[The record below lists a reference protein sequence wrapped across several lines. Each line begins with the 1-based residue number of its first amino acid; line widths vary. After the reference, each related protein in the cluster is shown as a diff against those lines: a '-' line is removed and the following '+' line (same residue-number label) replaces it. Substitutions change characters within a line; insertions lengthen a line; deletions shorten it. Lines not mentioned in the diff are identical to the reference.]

1 MGSAHSIGGSSKQ
14 ECHPVSDAEHPSS
27 ENGSTLV
34 IQPRQPH
41 REIAELLATA
51 IARSRMR
58 DHCNGAATQS
68 EVSLG
73 FSGNQRV
80 NTNPS

>member
-1 MGSAHSIGGSSKQ
+1 M
-14 ECHPVSDAEHPSS
+14 SDAEHCSS
-27 ENGSTLV
+27 ENGSTRV

-51 IARSRMR
+51 IARSRLKGQC
-58 DHCNGAATQS
+58 DGVANLS

>member
-1 MGSAHSIGGSSKQ
+1 M
-14 ECHPVSDAEHPSS
+14 SDAEHPSS

-51 IARSRMR
+51 IARSRLKGQV
-58 DHCNGAATQS
+58 DVASIQS

>member
-1 MGSAHSIGGSSKQ
+1 M
-14 ECHPVSDAEHPSS
+14 SDAEHPSS
-27 ENGSTLV
+27 KNHSTRN

-51 IARSRMR
+51 IARSRLKGHR
-58 DHCNGAATQS
+58 YVVAIQS

>member
-1 MGSAHSIGGSSKQ
+1 M
-14 ECHPVSDAEHPSS
+14 SDAEHPSS

-51 IARSRMR
+51 IARSRLKGHR
-58 DHCNGAATQS
+58 DVVGIQS

>member
-1 MGSAHSIGGSSKQ
+1 M
-14 ECHPVSDAEHPSS
+14 SDAELPSPK
-27 ENGSTLV
+27 NHSTRI
-34 IQPRQPH
+34 IQPRQPR

-51 IARSRMR
+51 IARSRLKGQV
-58 DHCNGAATQS
+58 DLVSVQS

>member
-1 MGSAHSIGGSSKQ
+1 M
-14 ECHPVSDAEHPSS
+14 SDAEHPSS

-34 IQPRQPH
+34 IQPRQAH

-51 IARSRMR
+51 IARSRWKGQV
-58 DHCNGAATQS
+58 DVVSIQS

>member
-1 MGSAHSIGGSSKQ
+1 M
-14 ECHPVSDAEHPSS
+14 SDAEHPSP
-27 ENGSTLV
+27 NHHSTLV
-34 IQPRQPH
+34 IQPRRPH
-41 REIAELLATA
+41 REIAELLAAA
-51 IARSRMR
+51 ITRSRSKGHDDMA
-58 DHCNGAATQS
+58 GIQS

>member
-1 MGSAHSIGGSSKQ
+1 M
-14 ECHPVSDAEHPSS
+14 SDAEHPSS

-51 IARSRMR
+51 IARSQLKGQV
-58 DHCNGAATQS
+58 DVVSIQS

>member
-1 MGSAHSIGGSSKQ
+1 M
-14 ECHPVSDAEHPSS
+14 SDAEHLSPK
-27 ENGSTLV
+27 NQTTLV
-34 IQPRQPH
+34 IQPRQAH

-51 IARSRMR
+51 IARSRLKGQV
-58 DHCNGAATQS
+58 DAVSIQS

>member
-1 MGSAHSIGGSSKQ
+1 M
-14 ECHPVSDAEHPSS
+14 SDAEHPSS

-51 IARSRMR
+51 IARSRSKG
-58 DHCNGAATQS
+58 HCDVVGIQS

>member
-1 MGSAHSIGGSSKQ
+1 M
-14 ECHPVSDAEHPSS
+14 SDAEHPSS

-51 IARSRMR
+51 IARSRLKGLGDEGR
-58 DHCNGAATQS
+58 IQS

-80 NTNPS
+80 NKNPS

>member
-1 MGSAHSIGGSSKQ
+1 M
-14 ECHPVSDAEHPSS
+14 SDAEHPSS

-51 IARSRMR
+51 IARSRLKGQV
-58 DHCNGAATQS
+58 DVVSIQS